1 MRKWLLV
8 LSLVLAF
15 YLDTVFFNLIGLYGK
30 MRPDVMLAAVVSL
43 GVLMGPAPAAA
54 VGFGIGLLAD
64 IFFNKIVGLTSL
76 TYMLSG
82 VAGGL
87 FFHKFYADNLVI
99 PTATAVA
106 CAFVK
111 EHILLFASLLAGARP
126 PYFLTFATYIL
137 PSILLTGGVCLLI
150 HLFFKKNLY
159 RQLWRQ
165 EAIKLE

>member
-8 LSLVLAF
+8 LSLLLAF
-15 YLDTVFFNLIGLYGK
+15 WLDTIFFNLVGLYGM
-30 MRPDVMLAAVVSL
+30 MRPDVMLAVTVSL

-54 VGFGIGLLAD
+54 IGFGMGLLAD
-64 IFFNKIVGLTSL
+64 IFFNKIVGLTAL

-99 PTATAVA
+99 PTVTAMA
-106 CAFVK
+106 CSFLK
-111 EHILLFASLLAGARP
+111 EHILLIASVIAGARP
-126 PYFLTFATYIL
+126 PYFLTFATYII
-137 PSILLTGGVCLLI
+137 PCFLLTGGVCLLI